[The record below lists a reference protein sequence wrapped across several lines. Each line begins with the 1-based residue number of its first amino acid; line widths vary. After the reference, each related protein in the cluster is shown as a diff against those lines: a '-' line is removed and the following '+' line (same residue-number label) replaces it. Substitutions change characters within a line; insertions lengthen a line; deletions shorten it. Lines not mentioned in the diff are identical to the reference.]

1 MAVQQ
6 STQIGECLLYECK
19 RNTSKFMKH
28 ERNNNKFSTKER
40 GLSYLFPSIVYQILS
55 TLTRI
60 VGMTTYK

>member
-6 STQIGECLLYECK
+6 STQMGECLLYECK
-19 RNTSKFMKH
+19 RNTSNFMKH

-40 GLSYLFPSIVYQILS
+40 GLSYIFPSVAIQNLS

-60 VGMTTYK
+60 AGVTTYK